1 MVGVELVASMSSQSL
16 SQQPV
21 SNASKHRIGF
31 VGERDVGKTTVAT
44 LVADRLSDR
53 TQVTVLGEAAGIV
66 GSESAQQPNVSPE
79 LEIEWTVVDANAG
92 SESFERWADS
102 LDTAFVVATPD
113 TLDTV
118 STYERIANRADINL
132 FLIVT
137 RFTEAYRERLRAFD
151 GPELAEYFY
160 EDAAITTA
168 MDAGEIPALED
179 WTVEAIL
186 IEALQPERL
195 DPDTAIDALETR
207 QQSIVNVEVT
217 GRQQAD
223 ALIDTFE
230 SAGYRA
236 AYYRCNCRCHDGHV
250 IARLHEEG

>member
-1 MVGVELVASMSSQSL
+1 MASQRL

-21 SNASKHRIGF
+21 PNASTHRIGF
-31 VGERDVGKTTVAT
+31 VGVSGVGKTTVAT
-44 LVADRLSDR
+44 LVADRISDR
-53 TQVTVLGEAAGIV
+53 TQVAVLGEAAGIV
-66 GSESAQQPNVSPE
+66 DNESAQQPNVSPG
-79 LEIEWTVVDANAG
+79 LGIEWTVVDAKAG
-92 SESFERWADS
+92 PESFNRWADA

-118 STYERIANRADINL
+118 STYERIANRTDIDL

-137 RFTEAYRERLRAFD
+137 RFTEADRERLRAFD

-160 EDAAITTA
+160 EDEVITTA
-168 MDAGEIPALED
+168 MDAGEVPTLEE

-195 DPDTAIDALETR
+195 DPDTAIGALETR
-207 QQSIVNVEVT
+207 QQSIVNVEIT
-217 GRQQAD
+217 DRQQAD